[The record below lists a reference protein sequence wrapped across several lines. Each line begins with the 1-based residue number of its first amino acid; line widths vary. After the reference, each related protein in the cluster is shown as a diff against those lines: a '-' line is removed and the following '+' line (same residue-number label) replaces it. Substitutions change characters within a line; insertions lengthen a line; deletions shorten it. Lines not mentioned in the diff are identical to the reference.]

1 MTDAGV
7 SVRVPGDKSLSQ
19 RALILASLAEGESR
33 LSGLLYGGDA
43 ESTAQA
49 LRRLGVDIPVLP
61 EDGSEIRI
69 EGVGLRGL
77 LTPHGPLDL
86 GNSGTGA
93 RLLTGVLCGSSLTAT
108 LDGDASLQGRPMG
121 RVINPLTAMGAS
133 ITCVAQP
140 DRLPVRI
147 EGRGPLES
155 IDWPGEV
162 ASAQVKSA
170 VLFAGLV
177 GQAFVLFTEPR
188 KSRDHTERLFNEVG
202 VSVLSHVTAGDW
214 RVEMRDPPERIGP
227 LDLRIPGDLSSAAFL
242 LAIGALGAAGP
253 ELTVTGVG
261 LNPTRTAFLD
271 VLRRMG
277 AELSIETSDT
287 PGPEPSGDITVR
299 AAELRGVTVEADEVP
314 ALIDELPMIAALGAV
329 STGVTRITGAAELR
343 HKESDR
349 ISAMVANIRAIGG
362 DAQEL
367 PGGLV
372 VQGTPG
378 PLKGRVRT
386 FSDHRI
392 AMAFGALGSL
402 GQNELEVEHL
412 GLADLSFPG
421 FRETVTRITGSV

>member
-1 MTDAGV
+1 MRV
-7 SVRVPGDKSLSQ
+7 SVPGDKSLSQ
-19 RALILASLAEGESR
+19 RALILAALADGESH
-33 LSGLLYGGDA
+33 LSGLLYGGDS

-49 LRRLGVDIPVLP
+49 LRYLGVDIPVLP

-77 LTPHGPLDL
+77 RTPDGLLDL

-121 RVINPLTAMGAS
+121 RVIKPLTAMGAS
-133 ITCVAQP
+133 ITYVGQQG
-140 DRLPVRI
+140 RLPVRI
-147 EGRGPLES
+147 EGRGSLEPV
-155 IDWPGEV
+155 DWPGEV

-170 VLFAGLV
+170 VLLAGLV

-202 VSVLSHVTAGDW
+202 VSVLSHAAAGGW
-214 RVEMRDPPERIGP
+214 RVEMRDPPERIEP

-253 ELTVTGVG
+253 ELTVAGVG

-277 AELSIETSDT
+277 AELSIETSAT
-287 PGPEPSGDITVR
+287 PGPEPAGDITIR
-299 AAELRGVTVEADEVP
+299 GAELRGVTVDEDEVP

-367 PGGLV
+367 PDGLV
-372 VQGTPG
+372 VQGTAE

-392 AMAFGALGSL
+392 AMAFCALGSVDR
-402 GQNELEVEHL
+402 NEIEVEDL

-421 FRETVTRITGSV
+421 FHETVTRITGSV

>member
-7 SVRVPGDKSLSQ
+7 RVRVPGDKSLSQ
-19 RALILASLAEGESR
+19 RALILAALAEGESR
-33 LSGLLYGGDA
+33 LSGLLFGGDA

-49 LRRLGVDIPVLP
+49 LRRLGVDIPALP

-77 LTPHGPLDL
+77 LTPDGLLNL

-93 RLLTGVLCGSSLTAT
+93 RLLTGVLCGSSLKAT

-133 ITCVAQP
+133 ITCVGQP

-147 EGRGPLES
+147 EGRGSLEP
-155 IDWPGEV
+155 IDWPSEV
-162 ASAQVKSA
+162 ASAQVKSV
-170 VLFAGLV
+170 VLLAGLV

-202 VSVLSHVTAGDW
+202 ISVLSYVTAGGW

-253 ELTVTGVG
+253 ELTVAGVG

-299 AAELRGVTVEADEVP
+299 AAELRGVTVEEHEVP

-343 HKESDR
+343 QKESDR

-367 PGGLV
+367 TDGLV
-372 VQGTPG
+372 VEGTAG

-402 GQNELEVEHL
+402 GRNELEVEHL